1 MKKLFIII
9 ASAGLIACA
18 GCATQ
23 IKDVSQNYADA
34 SAELKKFA
42 RISAQDWLFGSGII
56 QGAVPQD
63 AMPAWFFEE
72 LEKVDAWFEDNPKAE
87 LTEAQIGYIVGL
99 RIRMAGPLIRAA
111 IEQYAP
117 GILAITEV
125 GAVLA
130 FIGL

>member
-9 ASAGLIACA
+9 ALAGLVACA

-23 IKDVSQNYADA
+23 IKDMAQNYGDA
-34 SAELKKFA
+34 SAELKNFA

-63 AMPAWFFEE
+63 AMPAWFFDE

-87 LTEAQIGYIVGL
+87 LTEHQIGYIVGV

-117 GILAITEV
+117 GILTITEV

>member
-1 MKKLFIII
+1 MKKVFMII
-9 ASAGLIACA
+9 ALAGVVACV

-23 IKDVSQNYADA
+23 IKDVAKNYGAA
-34 SAELKKFA
+34 SEELKNFA

-56 QGAVPQD
+56 QGAVPED

-72 LEKVDAWFEDNPKAE
+72 LKKVDAWFEENPKAE
-87 LTEAQIGYIVGL
+87 LTEAQIGYTVGL
-99 RIRMAGPLIRAA
+99 RFRMAGPLIKAA

-117 GILAITEV
+117 GILNITEV
-125 GAVLA
+125 GAVLG